1 MEGFIRKYG
10 EIEGKKRFNNFI
22 DAVNNSFED
31 TNKYHQSKR
40 GVCFFNKIIK
50 KLSELGYNF
59 TYYYGDNEM
68 RKYSHIDGVLYSLDF
83 FILELNICVEF
94 NGDYWH
100 ANPEIYE
107 KNWIHP
113 IKKVSAEDIW
123 KYDANRNKSLK
134 EEFLID
140 VINVWEKSIYIDKKE
155 DIIIDEIIKKIEYKY
170 VSKYKKDK

>member
-1 MEGFIRKYG
+1 M
-10 EIEGKKRFNNFI
+10 
-22 DAVNNSFED
+22 
-31 TNKYHQSKR
+31 
-40 GVCFFNKIIK
+40 
-50 KLSELGYNF
+50 
-59 TYYYGDNEM
+59 
-68 RKYSHIDGVLYSLDF
+68 
-83 FILELNICVEF
+83 NICVEF